1 MTGSP
6 PIKLVVKGLGDVP
19 SFKNSK
25 MLTRGR
31 LITDP
36 KKQQWMERCTK
47 AFESQLRTWFQAA
60 GIEISTE
67 PTALS
72 RIASLVPLD
81 DCLHWIRPGSQ
92 DWHVVSKG
100 EEGAV
105 VTVEPIRP

>member
-25 MLTRGR
+25 MIARGR

-36 KKQQWMERCTK
+36 EKQRWMERCTK
-47 AFESQLRTWFQAA
+47 AFESQLRSWCQTA
-60 GIEISTE
+60 GIVISTE
-67 PTALS
+67 QPALS
-72 RIASLVPLD
+72 RIASSMPLD
-81 DCLHWIRPGSQ
+81 DCLHWIPKVSVSWRG
-92 DWHVVSKG
+92 VSKG

-105 VTVEPIRP
+105 VSIEPIH